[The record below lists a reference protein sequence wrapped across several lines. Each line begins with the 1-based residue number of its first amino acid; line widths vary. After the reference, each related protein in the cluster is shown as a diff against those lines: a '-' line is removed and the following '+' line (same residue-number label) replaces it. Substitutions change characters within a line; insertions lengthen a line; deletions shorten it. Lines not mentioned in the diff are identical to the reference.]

1 MGRVKRVLTGKSE
14 IVLNKGGSIAAP
26 TFFAHFSFHVTS
38 ATIFVACTAIS
49 WPQFLDNSA
58 LKLEPQTPNEPNF
71 SHQASFDR
79 ITLFAPFIF
88 PVVCEN
94 VILTV
99 KLWTTVG
106 WEGVFRDQGQKMGE
120 SSRRLSLCDFTP
132 WLPLMFIFPYLL
144 DSKMWITFICARGHS
159 RSSHVHIGTCHGL
172 VAPFL
177 ALLPLIVAPRVYK

>member
-79 ITLFAPFIF
+79 ITFFAPFIS

-94 VILTV
+94 IVLTV

-106 WEGVFRDQGQKMGE
+106 WGVGACLETKDKKWENLHAAWASAISHSGFLLCL
-120 SSRRLSLCDFTP
+120 SSLTCSAQRCELRLSV
-132 WLPLMFIFPYLL
+132 
-144 DSKMWITFICARGHS
+144 RGRTHAAATYILE
-159 RSSHVHIGTCHGL
+159 HVTGWH
-172 VAPFL
+172 PS
-177 ALLPLIVAPRVYK
+177 

>member
-79 ITLFAPFIF
+79 ITFFAPFIF

-94 VILTV
+94 TILTV

-106 WEGVFRDQGQKMGE
+106 WGGEGWGRVPRPRTKNG
-120 SSRRLSLCDFTP
+120 RIFTP
-132 WLPLMFIFPYLL
+132 PEPPRFHTLTSFYVYLPLHALFKDVNYVYL
-144 DSKMWITFICARGHS
+144 CA
-159 RSSHVHIGTCHGL
+159 
-172 VAPFL
+172 L
-177 ALLPLIVAPRVYK
+177 ALTQQARTYWNMSRAGTLPSPPSPP